1 VLGLIVLAELAI
13 FITAMAMR
21 AKIRDTYEENLLKIF
36 KDAYVDNRTDVQNAI
51 EKLESRFKCCGVQ
64 GSQDYVELNRTI
76 VPSCYK
82 KPETSEE
89 LYTAG
94 CADAIIDWIMDELP
108 IIGSI
113 IGVTLVLEVFGF
125 IASIFL
131 VIAVSRSSYGKIH
144 ANL

>member
-1 VLGLIVLAELAI
+1 
-13 FITAMAMR
+13 
-21 AKIRDTYEENLLKIF
+21 
-36 KDAYVDNRTDVQNAI
+36 
-51 EKLESRFKCCGVQ
+51 
-64 GSQDYVELNRTI
+64 
-76 VPSCYK
+76 
-82 KPETSEE
+82 
-89 LYTAG
+89 
-94 CADAIIDWIMDELP
+94 MDELP